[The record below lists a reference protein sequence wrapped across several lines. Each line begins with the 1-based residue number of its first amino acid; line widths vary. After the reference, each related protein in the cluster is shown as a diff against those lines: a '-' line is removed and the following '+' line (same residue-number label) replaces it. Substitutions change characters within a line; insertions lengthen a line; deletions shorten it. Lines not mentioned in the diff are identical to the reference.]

1 MIYAYLRV
9 STTLQDEENQRTGV
23 DKKAKELGVKID
35 KYVIDKVS
43 GVTDYNQRNLGKMIK
58 KLQEDDIIII
68 SELSRLSRRVFML
81 FEIIKKLI
89 EKNVHVYSVKDGYV
103 LENSIQSKVL
113 AFAFGLAAEIERD
126 LISART
132 KEALAHRRAMGT
144 RLGRPVGAKN
154 KASKLDL
161 FKEKILKAYHKGDS
175 VNKLRRKYKVCNKT
189 MKDYLEKILIEEI
202 DKTDGSI

>member
-144 RLGRPVGAKN
+144 RLGRPAGAKN
-154 KASKLDL
+154 KASKLDF

-202 DKTDGSI
+202 NETDGSI